1 MITTFRR
8 VRGNAMA
15 MLAALALSS
24 CVTDDL
30 GLGNIQK
37 SLSNVNLFGGEDDT
51 TRTPLGTGALPAHGQ
66 MALTAAV
73 MRLRGQSA
81 ADVRKEIDVAGS
93 EQIAPE
99 AGFSYDGFAVTEIEL
114 LKLETPEN
122 NPAARKLNGY
132 LHFAD
137 GYNRRASVGF
147 DIDYQV
153 AGVSPVVITRAVLA
167 PAFPRGA
174 KAVMYVVPGAALEA
188 GLAEAKGYG
197 DRYGAVRKSA
207 IDMRSLA
214 SVSAP
219 AERAIVVFFEDRLP
233 AGDRV
238 SVGISDSEKGLGSFT
253 DSTRYIAFKDG
264 WVVAVIPGRFAIGP
278 QQAFWV
284 KAVHEPAAGKGG
296 KPDLVG
302 LFSTDPTLAPTS

>member
-15 MLAALALSS
+15 VLAAFALAS

-51 TRTPLGTGALPAHGQ
+51 TRTPLGTGALPAHAQ

-81 ADVRKEIDVAGS
+81 ADVRTEINVAGS
-93 EQIAPE
+93 EQVAPE
-99 AGFSYDGFAVTEIEL
+99 AGFSYDGFAVTEVEL
-114 LKLETPEN
+114 LKLETPKN

-153 AGVSPVVITRAVLA
+153 AGVSPIMITRAALA
-167 PAFPRGA
+167 PAFTRGA

-188 GLAEAKGYG
+188 TLAKGQSYG
-197 DRYGAVRKSA
+197 DLYRAVRESA
-207 IDMRSLA
+207 TDMRAPA

-219 AERAIVVFFEDRLP
+219 AERAIVVFFEERLP

-238 SVGISDSEKGLGSFT
+238 AVGISDSPKGLASLT
-253 DSTRYIAFKDG
+253 ESTRYIAFKDG
-264 WVVAVIPGRFAIGP
+264 WVIAVIPGTFALGP

>member
-1 MITTFRR
+1 MITTFRHL
-8 VRGNAMA
+8 RGAAMA
-15 MLAALALSS
+15 VLAAFALSS

-30 GLGNIQK
+30 GLGNLPQ
-37 SLSNVNLFGGEDDT
+37 SFSNVSLFSDDT
-51 TRTPLGTGALPAHGQ
+51 TRTPLGTGALPAHAQ

-73 MRLRGQSA
+73 MRLRGLSA

-93 EQIAPE
+93 EQVAPE
-99 AGFSYDGFAVTEIEL
+99 TGFSYDGFAVTEVEL

-122 NPAARKLNGY
+122 NPGARKLNGY

-153 AGVSPVVITRAVLA
+153 AGISPVVITRAVLA

-174 KAVMYVVPGAALEA
+174 KAVMYVVPGAALDSS
-188 GLAEAKGYG
+188 LAKAKSYG
-197 DRYGAVRKSA
+197 DLYRAVRESA
-207 IDMRSLA
+207 IDMRAPA

-233 AGDRV
+233 AGDPV
-238 SVGISDSEKGLGSFT
+238 AVGIT
-253 DSTRYIAFKDG
+253 DSQEGMASHTHTTRYRAFKGG
-264 WVVAVIPGRFAIGP
+264 WGVAKIPGRVAQG
-278 QQAFWV
+278 QANR
-284 KAVHEPAAGKGG
+284 
-296 KPDLVG
+296 G
-302 LFSTDPTLAPTS
+302 LGRERRRG

>member
-1 MITTFRR
+1 
-8 VRGNAMA
+8 VAV
-15 MLAALALSS
+15 LAALALSS

-37 SLSNVNLFGGEDDT
+37 SLSNVNLFDGEDDT
-51 TRTPLGTGALPAHGQ
+51 TRTPLGTGALPAHAQ

-73 MRLRGQSA
+73 LRLRGQSA
-81 ADVRKEIDVAGS
+81 ADVRTEINVAGS
-93 EQIAPE
+93 EQVAPE
-99 AGFSYDGFAVTEIEL
+99 SGFSYDGFAVTEVEL

-122 NPAARKLNGY
+122 NPSARKLNGY
-132 LHFAD
+132 LHLAD

-188 GLAEAKGYG
+188 GLAKGQSYG
-197 DRYGAVRKSA
+197 DLYRAVRESA
-207 IDMRSLA
+207 IDMRSPA

-238 SVGISDSEKGLGSFT
+238 AVGISDSQDGLASHT
-253 DSTRYIAFKDG
+253 DSTRYLAFKDG
-264 WVVAVIPGRFAIGP
+264 WAVAMIPGRFALGP